1 MFNMYDK
8 KLVKKVVGK
17 TICWIMVGASCAALV
32 YGSYK
37 LVCAQIGSK
46 EVVEEKVEEPV
57 KVEFVG
63 PATPE
68 KTEEPKKVEEK
79 VEVENKVKTETKVES
94 VVVETPKP
102 VSTPA
107 PVVEAV
113 TTEAPVTDIPDA
125 TSTNTYYDIPL
136 RRELQDHIFKE
147 CGKYGI
153 NPTIVIGMIKRE
165 SNYKANAVNSDGTT
179 YGLMQVNPKWHSGRM
194 AVLGCS
200 DLLDPYQNITVGVN
214 YLGELFANGKSTE
227 WTLMA
232 YNGGVSYANRK
243 VSRGE
248 ISSYARGVLS
258 NAKNLKVVE

>member
-1 MFNMYDK
+1 MFKMYDK

-46 EVVEEKVEEPV
+46 EVVEEKVDETAE
-57 KVEFVG
+57 VEFVG
-63 PATPE
+63 PTTPE
-68 KTEEPKKVEEK
+68 ATEEPKKVEEK

-107 PVVEAV
+107 PTPVVEAV
-113 TTEAPVTDIPDA
+113 ETVDIPE
-125 TSTNTYYDIPL
+125 TSDTNTYYDIPL

-153 NPTIVIGMIKRE
+153 DPTIVLGMIKRE

-194 AVLGCS
+194 AVLECS

-258 NAKNLKVVE
+258 NAKNLKIVEG

>member
-1 MFNMYDK
+1 MFKMYDK

-46 EVVEEKVEEPV
+46 EVVEEKVDETAE
-57 KVEFVG
+57 VEFVG
-63 PATPE
+63 PTTPE
-68 KTEEPKKVEEK
+68 ATEEPKKVEEK

-107 PVVEAV
+107 PTPVVEAV
-113 TTEAPVTDIPDA
+113 ETVDIPE
-125 TSTNTYYDIPL
+125 TSDTNTYYDIPL

-153 NPTIVIGMIKRE
+153 DPTIVLGMIKRE

-258 NAKNLKVVE
+258 NAKNLKIVEG